1 MRPRQTIYRLA
12 KTTRDFQRCH
22 ALCREQGIDAG
33 RLSWPTVMGL
43 RHDELIGMLSRIPSD
58 KAVIAGPLAVTG
70 KHPLL
75 TIIRLVEGF
84 DVMLWHA
91 GVRVYHFGVDLS
103 LHKEW
108 IRLLGK
114 LGMDPYIIYEGAAW
128 YRRELQ
134 EKPDEYMRGSERSGW
149 VQ

>member
-1 MRPRQTIYRLA
+1 MRPRETVYRLA

-22 ALCREQGIDAG
+22 TLCRQQGIDAP
-33 RLSWPTVMGL
+33 RLSWPTVMAL
-43 RHDELIGMLSRIPSD
+43 RDAELIGMLSRIPSD

-70 KHPLL
+70 RHPLL

-91 GVRVYHFGVDLS
+91 GVRVYHFGVHLTN
-103 LHKEW
+103 KEW
-108 IRLLGK
+108 IRLLSK
-114 LGMDPYIIYEGAAW
+114 LGFEPYTRDQEAAW

-134 EKPDEYMRGSERSGW
+134 EKRYEYLSGSER
-149 VQ
+149 